1 MSENRR
7 LFVCTNQKS
16 GVGEDVAKAL
26 KKELKTQGLKKLVSG
41 GERQRVRVQICNCL
55 DLCKQCKKGSGA
67 ALIVYPEGTVYGNVR
82 PQDAAELVAEH
93 LGHGHVLKRLRIEE

>member
-26 KKELKTQGLKKLVSG
+26 KKELKIQGLKKLFSG
-41 GERQRVRVQICNCL
+41 GEKQRVRVQTCNCL
-55 DLCKQCKKGSGA
+55 DLCKQCKKGPGA

-82 PQDAAELVAEH
+82 PNDAAELVGEH
-93 LGHGHVLKRLRIEE
+93 LGRGRVVKRLHLDD